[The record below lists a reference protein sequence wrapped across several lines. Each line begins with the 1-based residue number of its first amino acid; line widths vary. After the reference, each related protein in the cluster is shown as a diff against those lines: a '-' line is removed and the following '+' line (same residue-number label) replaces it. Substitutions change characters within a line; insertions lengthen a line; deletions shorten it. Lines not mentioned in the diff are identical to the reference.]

1 MANQPVETVPLL
13 SFGANDLALLR
24 LLPDVGRCSPRAD
37 ERLRSRLR
45 RARRRHTAWSQRERA
60 DDITSTGFQLRLDG
74 RVLPSLP
81 SRRRRN
87 NGEPGG
93 LTFQYPIARTA
104 LAHGTVEEREQD
116 GQTGALFETALPLA
130 PPVSCPR
137 GLLGF
142 AALGVMKHPVA
153 DRTAK
158 TPVSRR
164 TSRMATVT
172 GGRHNVVK
180 VRLSDRELGLLR
192 ERAERACVS
201 LQRFLFEAAM
211 SGSAAQSA
219 ERRRATGDAE
229 RARIV
234 LTGVANNVNQ
244 LAKWANTN
252 HVLPDGFNDALDEV
266 RRATTVLAETT
277 ERLQAGFL
285 PPR

>member
-1 MANQPVETVPLL
+1 VASRPVDTVPLV

-24 LLPDVGRCSPRAD
+24 LLPDVGRCSPCAD
-37 ERLRSRLR
+37 ERFHLRLR
-45 RARRRHTAWSQRERA
+45 GDRRRHTAWSQRERA
-60 DDITSTGFQLRLDG
+60 DDITSTGFQLRLDSL
-74 RVLPSLP
+74 VLSSQP
-81 SRRRRN
+81 SRTRRN
-87 NGEPGG
+87 NDEPGG
-93 LTFQYPIARTA
+93 LTPHRPVARTA
-104 LAHGTVEEREQD
+104 LAHGVVEEREQD
-116 GQTGALFETALPLA
+116 GRTGALFETALPLA
-130 PPVSCPR
+130 ADGSGSR
-137 GLLGF
+137 GSLWC
-142 AALGVMKHPVA
+142 AALGVMKRPVA

-158 TPVSRR
+158 TPASRR
-164 TSRMATVT
+164 TARMATVT

-180 VRLSDRELGLLR
+180 VRLSDRELGQLK

-211 SGSAAQSA
+211 SGSAARSA
-219 ERRRATGDAE
+219 QRRQAAGDAQ

-277 ERLQAGFL
+277 ERLQAEFVL
-285 PPR
+285 PR

>member
-1 MANQPVETVPLL
+1 VVAPL
-13 SFGANDLALLR
+13 G
-24 LLPDVGRCSPRAD
+24 
-37 ERLRSRLR
+37 
-45 RARRRHTAWSQRERA
+45 
-60 DDITSTGFQLRLDG
+60 I
-74 RVLPSLP
+74 
-81 SRRRRN
+81 
-87 NGEPGG
+87 
-93 LTFQYPIARTA
+93 
-104 LAHGTVEEREQD
+104 
-116 GQTGALFETALPLA
+116 
-130 PPVSCPR
+130 
-137 GLLGF
+137 
-142 AALGVMKHPVA
+142 MKRPVA
-153 DRTAK
+153 DRTAT
-158 TPVSRR
+158 TPALRR

-219 ERRRATGDAE
+219 ERRQAAGDAQ

-266 RRATTVLAETT
+266 RRATTVLTETT
-277 ERLQAGFL
+277 KRLQAEFV
-285 PPR
+285 PTR